1 MPKPTFEK
9 LPNDKRQ
16 AFIKGFLEE
25 FAANNYDKASVS
37 VVVKKLNIAKGSVYQ
52 YFENKLDLY
61 LYLKSLCEM
70 TKVEYVLGIKREEY
84 PSFWAYYRKQ
94 YEAGIQFDLEHPL
107 ESQFLYR
114 IGEKESSEVLRE
126 FMKEWKQQAIQA
138 YIGIIQA
145 EIDQGH
151 FRKDISA
158 EAMTYFLVSV
168 SMGIGDVL
176 RDRYHIDFDE
186 NIKDGK
192 PVFALDK
199 AALMEAVDEQIELLK
214 GALNLKKNENN

>member
-9 LPNDKRQ
+9 LPLDKRE

-25 FAANNYDKASVS
+25 FAAKNYDKASVS

-61 LYLKSLCEM
+61 LYLKSRCEE
-70 TKVEYVLGIKREEY
+70 TKMHYVLGIRRADY
-84 PSFWAYYRKQ
+84 PTFWDYYRAQ
-94 YEAGIQFDLEHPL
+94 YKAGIQFDLEHPL
-107 ESQFLYR
+107 ESRFLYR
-114 IGEKESSEVLRE
+114 IGEKETSEALQDY
-126 FMKEWKQQAIQA
+126 MKEWKHQAIQA
-138 YIGIIQA
+138 YINVIQA
-145 EIDQGH
+145 EVDLGH

-176 RDRYHIDFDE
+176 RDRYHIDFDG

-199 AALMEAVDEQIELLK
+199 AALMEAVDEQIALLK
-214 GALNLKKNENN
+214 GALNAKNN

>member
-1 MPKPTFEK
+1 MK
-9 LPNDKRQ
+9 
-16 AFIKGFLEE
+16 E

-37 VVVKKLNIAKGSVYQ
+37 VVVKRLNIAKGSVYQ

-70 TKVEYVLGIKREEY
+70 TKMQYVLGIKREDY
-84 PSFWAYYRKQ
+84 ATFWDYYRTQ

-138 YIGIIQA
+138 YIGIIQG

-151 FRKDISA
+151 FRTDISA

-168 SMGIGDVL
+168 SLGIGDVL

-186 NIKDGK
+186 NIKEGK

-199 AALMEAVDEQIELLK
+199 TVLMQAVDEQIVLLK
-214 GALNLKKNENN
+214 GALDLKK

>member
-9 LPNDKRQ
+9 IPNDKRE

-61 LYLKSLCEM
+61 LYLKTLCETIKM
-70 TKVEYVLGIKREEY
+70 QYVLGIQRSDY
-84 PSFWAYYRKQ
+84 VSFWTYYRAQ
-94 YEAGIQFDLEHPL
+94 YEAGILFDLEHPL

-126 FMKEWKQQAIQA
+126 FMKGWKQQAIQA

-145 EIDQGH
+145 EIDQGY
-151 FRKDISA
+151 FRNDVSA
-158 EAMTYFLVSV
+158 EAMTYFLISV

-199 AALMEAVDEQIELLK
+199 TVLMEAVDEQIVLLK
-214 GALNLKKNENN
+214 GALDFKK

>member
-9 LPNDKRQ
+9 LSNHKRET
-16 AFIKGFLEE
+16 FIKGFLTE

-37 VVVKKLNIAKGSVYQ
+37 IVVKKLNIAKGSVYQ
-52 YFENKLDLY
+52 YFDNKLDLY

-70 TKVEYVLGIKREEY
+70 KKMQYVLGIQRANY
-84 PSFWAYYRKQ
+84 ATFWEYYRTQ

-114 IGEKESSEVLRE
+114 MGEKESSEVLQE
-126 FMKEWKQQAIQA
+126 LMKEWKQKAIQA
-138 YIGIIQA
+138 YIGIIQT
-145 EIDQGH
+145 EIDEGN

-176 RDRYHIDFDE
+176 RDRYDIDFDG
-186 NIKDGK
+186 NIKEGK

-199 AALMEAVDEQIELLK
+199 STLMEAVDEQIVLLK
-214 GALNLKKNENN
+214 GALNLKK

>member
-9 LPNDKRQ
+9 LSSHKRET
-16 AFIKGFLEE
+16 FIKGFLEE

-52 YFENKLDLY
+52 YFDNKLDLY
-61 LYLKSLCEM
+61 LYLKSLCEQ
-70 TKVEYVLGIKREEY
+70 TKMQYVLGIKRSDY
-84 PSFWAYYRKQ
+84 ATFWAYYRTQ

-114 IGEKESSEVLRE
+114 IGEKESSEVLE
-126 FMKEWKQQAIQA
+126 DFMKAWKQQAIQA
-138 YIGIIQA
+138 YIGIIQE
-145 EIDQGH
+145 EIDQGY

-176 RDRYHIDFDE
+176 RDRYAIDFDK

-199 AALMEAVDEQIELLK
+199 SALMEAVDEQIVLLK
-214 GALNLKKNENN
+214 GALDLKK

>member
-9 LPNDKRQ
+9 LPNHKRE
-16 AFIKGFLEE
+16 AFTKGFLQE

-70 TKVEYVLGIKREEY
+70 TKMQYVLGIKREDY
-84 PSFWAYYRKQ
+84 ATFWDYYRTQ

-107 ESQFLYR
+107 ESKFLYR
-114 IGEKESSEVLRE
+114 IGEKENSEALRG

-138 YIGIIQA
+138 YIGIIQG
-145 EIDQGH
+145 EVDKGL

-168 SMGIGDVL
+168 SLGIGDVL

-192 PVFALDK
+192 PLFALDK
-199 AALMEAVDEQIELLK
+199 TVLMEAVDEQIVLLK
-214 GALNLKKNENN
+214 GALDFKK

>member
-9 LPNDKRQ
+9 LPKQ
-16 AFIKGFLEE
+16 KQETFIKGFLKE

-37 VVVKKLNIAKGSVYQ
+37 VVVKRLNIAKGSVYQ

-70 TKVEYVLGIKREEY
+70 TKIQYVLGIKREEY
-84 PSFWAYYRKQ
+84 ATFWDYYRTQ
-94 YEAGIQFDLEHPL
+94 YEAGIKFDLEHPL

-114 IGEKESSEVLRE
+114 IGEKETSEVLQG

-138 YIGIIQA
+138 YINVIQA
-145 EIDQGH
+145 EVDQGN
-151 FRKDISA
+151 FRNDISA

-176 RDRYHIDFDE
+176 RDRYDIDFDE

-192 PVFALDK
+192 PVFALNK
-199 AALMEAVDEQIELLK
+199 TALMEAVEEQIVLLK
-214 GALNLKKNENN
+214 GALDLKK

>member
-214 GALNLKKNENN
+214 EALNLKKNENN

>member
-9 LPNDKRQ
+9 IPNDKRE

-25 FAANNYDKASVS
+25 FASNNYDKASVS

-61 LYLKSLCEM
+61 LYLKTLCETIKM
-70 TKVEYVLGIKREEY
+70 QYVLGIQRPDY
-84 PSFWAYYRKQ
+84 ASFWAYYRAQ
-94 YEAGIQFDLEHPL
+94 YEAGILFDLEHPL

-114 IGEKESSEVLRE
+114 IGEKESSDVLKG

-138 YIGIIQA
+138 YVGVIQA
-145 EIDQGH
+145 EMDQGY
-151 FRKDISA
+151 FRNDVSA
-158 EAMTYFLVSV
+158 EAMTYFLISV

-176 RDRYHIDFDE
+176 RDRYHIDFDK
-186 NIKDGK
+186 NIKEGK

-199 AALMEAVDEQIELLK
+199 TALMEAVDEQILLLK
-214 GALNLKKNENN
+214 GALDFKK

>member
-9 LPNDKRQ
+9 LSNHKRET
-16 AFIKGFLEE
+16 FIKEFLEE

-52 YFENKLDLY
+52 YFDNKLDLY

-70 TKVEYVLGIKREEY
+70 AKRQYVLGIQRDNY
-84 PSFWAYYRKQ
+84 TNFWEYYRAQ

-107 ESQFLYR
+107 KSQFLYR
-114 IGEKESSEVLRE
+114 MGEKESSEVLQG

-138 YIGIIQA
+138 YTGIIQK
-145 EIDQGH
+145 EIDQGY

-158 EAMTYFLVSV
+158 EAMTYFLVAV

-176 RDRYHIDFDE
+176 RDRYDIDFDK
-186 NIKDGK
+186 NIKDGR
-192 PVFALDK
+192 PVYALDK
-199 AALMEAVDEQIELLK
+199 SALMKAVDEQIVLLK
-214 GALNLKKNENN
+214 GALDLKK